1 MSQPRAQK
9 ALVGHPGPGDRPQEI
24 GFLLVPGFALLS
36 FASACEPFRAAND
49 LAGRPL
55 YRLRYFG
62 EAEGRVASSSGAEIP
77 TEGLPRERGHLH
89 TLFICAGGE
98 PAGWDRPVLHAAL
111 RRMAR
116 FGVRVGGI
124 SGGPYLMAAAG
135 LLAERAFTVHW
146 EYAGATVEAFPEA
159 RLTRARYVADADR
172 LTCGG
177 GVAPLD
183 MAHGLIAER
192 MGAAFA
198 RRVSDWFLHTAVGAA
213 DDPQRASAAE
223 RYGVHHPALLTVLE
237 TMEKTVEAPL
247 SRRAMARLAS
257 VSERHLDRLF
267 IDKRG
272 LHFSAQYRA
281 IRLAHGRRL
290 LRQSP
295 LAIGEIAAA
304 CGFSSAAHFSRS
316 YRSHFGCSPS
326 ADRETTAR
334 PADRTPVIGRS
345 RA

>member
-1 MSQPRAQK
+1 MDAET
-9 ALVGHPGPGDRPQEI
+9 GDHPQEI
-24 GFLLVPGFALLS
+24 GFILVPGFALMS

-62 EAEGRVASSSGAEIP
+62 EAEGRVAASSGTEVP
-77 TEGLPRERGHLH
+77 TEALPRLRGYLH
-89 TLFICAGGE
+89 TLFVCAGGE
-98 PAGWDRPVLHAAL
+98 PTGWDRPEIHATL

-116 FGVRVGGI
+116 LGVRIGGI

-135 LLAERAFTVHW
+135 LLADRAFTLHW
-146 EYAGATVEAFPEA
+146 EYAGATVETFPDA
-159 RLTRARYVADADR
+159 RLSRARYVADGDR

-177 GVAPLD
+177 GVAPLE
-183 MAHGLIAER
+183 MAHALIAER

-198 RRVSDWFLHTAVGAA
+198 RRVADWFLHTAIGAA
-213 DDPQRASAAE
+213 DDPQRASAVE
-223 RYGVHHPALLTVLE
+223 RYGIHHPALLAVLE

-247 SRRAMARLAS
+247 GRQAMARLAS
-257 VSERHLDRLF
+257 ISPRHLDRLF
-267 IDKRG
+267 LEKLG
-272 LHFSAQYRA
+272 LSFSTQYRA

-295 LAIGEIAAA
+295 LRIGEIATA

-316 YRSHFGCSPS
+316 YRSQFGCSPS
-326 ADRETTAR
+326 AER
-334 PADRTPVIGRS
+334 
-345 RA
+345 

>member
-1 MSQPRAQK
+1 MSQCDTPISDAYGP
-9 ALVGHPGPGDRPQEI
+9 VPGDQPQEM
-24 GFLLVPGFALLS
+24 GFLLVPGFALMS

-49 LAGRPL
+49 LACRSL
-55 YRLRYFG
+55 YRLRFFG
-62 EAEGRVASSSGAEIP
+62 EAGDRVVSSSGVEVP
-77 TEGLPRERGHLH
+77 TEALPRERGRLH
-89 TLFICAGGE
+89 TIFVCAGGE
-98 PAGWDRPVLHAAL
+98 PTAWDRPAIHAAL

-116 FGVRVGGI
+116 FGVCIGGI

-135 LLAERAFTVHW
+135 LLADRAFTVHW
-146 EYAGATVEAFPEA
+146 EYAGATIEAFPDA
-159 RLTRARYVADADR
+159 RLTHARYVADADR

-183 MAHGLIAER
+183 MAHRLIAER

-213 DDPQRASAAE
+213 DDPQRASTAE
-223 RYGVHHPALLTVLE
+223 RYGIHHPALLTVLE
-237 TMEKTVEAPL
+237 TMEKTIEAPI

-257 VSERHLDRLF
+257 VSERQLDRLF
-267 IDKRG
+267 LDKCGVR
-272 LHFSAQYRA
+272 LSVQYKA

-295 LAIGEIAAA
+295 LKIGEIATA

-326 ADRETTAR
+326 SER
-334 PADRTPVIGRS
+334 
-345 RA
+345 